1 MQACPNFVFVIW
13 LLSIRDLSTRL
24 LIILCGC
31 GGMIGCIILTANSS
45 FLILDL
51 AFEDLEICKKLKSYI
66 LFSARINMSSL
77 WFVYDNS
84 VKNTLY

>member
-1 MQACPNFVFVIW
+1 
-13 LLSIRDLSTRL
+13 
-24 LIILCGC
+24 
-31 GGMIGCIILTANSS
+31 MIGCIILTANSS